1 MVVED
6 DGIIS
11 QHIEHSLVRLGYEVV
26 GLAGSGQEA
35 VTLALECQP
44 EVILMDIGLPS
55 DLDGIGAAAEIHSQ
69 LDVPIIYLTAFAD
82 APTVE
87 RAKLTAPAGYLRK
100 PFDDQN
106 MRAAIEIALYKHSV
120 DRQLRQSQELAQR
133 ERDQAQQY
141 LDIAGVLIA
150 ALDCQ
155 GCITLINRRG
165 CEILGAEES
174 ELLGKNWFETCLPED
189 TQQETFKVFQR
200 IISGEIESQ
209 EYYENRVLTRRGEQ
223 RILAFH
229 NALIFDENGAI
240 TGTLSSG
247 EDITERKQ
255 VEAALALERQTL
267 ARRVEE
273 RTADLSIANAEL
285 ARAARLK
292 DEFLASMSHELR
304 TPLTGVLGLS
314 EALQKNVYGELTPRQ
329 MNALKSIE
337 ESGRHLLS
345 LINDILDLSKI
356 EAGKVELEI
365 RPVSLAGV
373 CNESMLFI
381 RQSAQK
387 KSLKVSTSYASDV
400 SQILADERRL
410 KQILVNL
417 LSNAVK
423 FTPEGGSIGLEMCGH
438 ASDRCVE
445 LTVWD
450 TGIGIAEE
458 DMPRLFKPFVQLDS
472 SLSRAYNGSG
482 LGLSLVLRMTELHGG
497 SVAVAS
503 EPGKGSRFSV
513 YLPWNPEDEMLAE
526 VGEEDADDGERLQ
539 EVVQAYLKAER
550 QRQASHPRLSQ
561 PEQTAAAQPDDSL
574 ASVQSIPLSSL
585 VGELPGSQEVILL
598 AEDNELTL
606 NTISDFL
613 KSRGFQVSA
622 ARNGQEALERAHEL
636 KPAVI
641 LMDIQMPVLD
651 GLEATRRLRQ
661 AQDTQHTPVIALTAL
676 AMPGDRQRCLDAGA
690 NAYLSKPVN
699 LDSLVDL
706 IRQFRAARPR
716 EA

>member
-11 QHIEHSLVRLGYEVV
+11 QHIEHSLARLGYEVV

-35 VTLALECQP
+35 VRVALECQP
-44 EVILMDIGLPS
+44 EMILMDIGLPGA
-55 DLDGIGAAAEIHSQ
+55 LDGIGAAGEIHNQ
-69 LDVPIIYLTAFAD
+69 LDVPIIFLTAFAD

-106 MRAAIEIALYKHSV
+106 MRATIEIALYKHSV

-141 LDIAGVLIA
+141 LDIAGVLIV
-150 ALDCQ
+150 ALDTQ

-165 CEILGAEES
+165 CEILGADES

-189 TQQETFKVFQR
+189 IQHETFAAFQR
-200 IISGEIESQ
+200 IISGELESL
-209 EYYENRVLTRRGEQ
+209 EYYENRVLTRRGEL
-223 RILAFH
+223 RLLAFH
-229 NALIFDENGAI
+229 NAFIRDASGAI

-255 VEAALALERQTL
+255 VEAALTMERQTL

-329 MNALKSIE
+329 MHALKSIE

-387 KSLKVSTSYASDV
+387 KSLKVSTSFASDV

-438 ASDRCVE
+438 ASDHCVE
-445 LTVWD
+445 FTVWD

-472 SLSRAYNGSG
+472 SLSRAYNGTG

-497 SVAVAS
+497 SIAVTS

-513 YLPWNPEDEMLAE
+513 YLPWNPEDEMLP
-526 VGEEDADDGERLQ
+526 VTGEENLDDGERLQ

-550 QRQASHPRLSQ
+550 QRQDSRPRLSQ
-561 PEQTAAAQPDDSL
+561 PEQPAALQPDDSL
-574 ASVQSIPLSSL
+574 ASFQGGSL
-585 VGELPGSQEVILL
+585 PPATGGLPGSRGVVLL

-613 KSRGFQVSA
+613 KSCGFQVSA

-636 KPAVI
+636 QPAVI

-699 LDSLVDL
+699 LESLVEL
-706 IRQFRAARPR
+706 IQQFQAARL
-716 EA
+716 